1 MSIAKVLMIQLK
13 IATARGCKVISTDW
27 KLLGARYLGC
37 KAASGEFVLM
47 LDSDQ
52 VLLEDTVERSLP
64 TL

>member
-1 MSIAKVLMIQLK
+1 MQN
-13 IATARGCKVISTDW
+13 RSTDW

-52 VLLEDTVERSLP
+52 VLLKDSIERSLS
-64 TL
+64 LFENHDMLCLEEIQLY